1 MPPVALD
8 APAPVKRGRATK
20 AKPTAEAGFLSGGTA
35 MAVRPANMREV
46 IFEIR
51 HQANLMIAKFST
63 KAMKSIKAKHEA
75 GSQAKSKKVREAR
88 DFEADADNARH
99 ISTEGWDGIHAA
111 AFRNGMIDACRL
123 TDLKMTQARL
133 AIFCMEDGEDKDDG
147 TPLVRIHSVGGHE
160 TSIMPVRNASGT
172 LDLRARPMWRDWSMF
187 VRLRYDADL
196 MAMDDIYNLLQRVG
210 MQVGI
215 GEGRPYST
223 KGNGLG
229 FGLFNV
235 VGCVDK
241 GPIEVR
247 RSVTPEKIGNGGN
260 GNGNGGGNA

>member
-8 APAPVKRGRATK
+8 APVKRARATK
-20 AKPTAEAGFLSGGTA
+20 AKPEVEGIFGGK
-35 MAVRPANMREV
+35 AVSIRPANMRV
-46 IFEIR
+46 VLFEIEGL
-51 HQANLMIAKFST
+51 ANLMIAKFST

-99 ISTEGWDGIHAA
+99 VSLEGWDGIHAA

-147 TPLVRIHSVGGHE
+147 TPLVQIHSVGGHE

-172 LDLRARPMWRDWSMF
+172 LDLRARPMWRDWKMY

-196 MAMDDIYNLLQRVG
+196 MSVDDIFNLLQRVG

-229 FGLFNV
+229 FGLFKVNAANDEGPV
-235 VGCVDK
+235 EMVMNLTPMKDPPK
-241 GPIEVR
+241 G
-247 RSVTPEKIGNGGN
+247 KGGN